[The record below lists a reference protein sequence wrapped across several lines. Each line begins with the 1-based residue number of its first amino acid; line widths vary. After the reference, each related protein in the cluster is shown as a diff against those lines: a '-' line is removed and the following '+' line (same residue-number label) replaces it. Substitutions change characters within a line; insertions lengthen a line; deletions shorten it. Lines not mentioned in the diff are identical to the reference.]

1 MKSFKKYFLTILL
14 VLSFCVSSYSD
25 DDFKINIITEAYKH
39 NELITVNLTWFV
51 EINEVL
57 ITVFQD
63 HRVPLDETLLETI
76 AIHKIEEWSLD
87 PKHRYSSYIA
97 RNRKMRYNYQYSD
110 KVLNLF
116 EVRYIMKNRHDT
128 TNLIKED
135 VLDNE

>member
-63 HRVPLDETLLETI
+63 HRVPLDETL
-76 AIHKIEEWSLD
+76 
-87 PKHRYSSYIA
+87 
-97 RNRKMRYNYQYSD
+97 
-110 KVLNLF
+110 
-116 EVRYIMKNRHDT
+116 
-128 TNLIKED
+128 
-135 VLDNE
+135 